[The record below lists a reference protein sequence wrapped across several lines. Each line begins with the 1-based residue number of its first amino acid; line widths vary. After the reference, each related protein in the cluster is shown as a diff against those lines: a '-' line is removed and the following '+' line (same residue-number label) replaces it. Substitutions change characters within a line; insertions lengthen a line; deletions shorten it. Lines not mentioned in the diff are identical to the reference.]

1 MSSVGIKEL
10 KAQLT
15 RQVARAAR
23 GTEVVVKD
31 RGRPVARVTAL
42 DPDFLAMEKMR
53 LAGRAT
59 GGEGDPKD
67 LLRIMI
73 PLEPGQASPD
83 LSGAVLENREEE
95 ARRFDDL

>member
-1 MSSVGIKEL
+1 MPSVGVKEL

-23 GTEVVVKD
+23 GTEVIVKD
-31 RGRPVARVTAL
+31 RGRPVARVTAVDREWKAL
-42 DPDFLAMEKMR
+42 EEMR
-53 LAGRAT
+53 LAGRLT
-59 GGEGDPKD
+59 GGFGNPKD
-67 LLRIMI
+67 LLKIMI

-83 LSGAVLENREEE
+83 LSGAVLENRELD